1 MNTEQEVSVDP
12 LVEQGLLNS
21 SQIFD
26 TIKTKL
32 DGSRNSDSAS
42 LSRTELRAIRKQS
55 LAMNDAFS
63 RYVKQA
69 TLREHRFLV
78 EIHLLRQAAHK
89 DSVDRDANRA
99 RVYEYLRRYRT
110 DDERLP
116 ALSSSVNINPLH
128 APSVAAAQ
136 VDKAMSTATRV
147 EGAILLLSPTG
158 NIHVHGAGMLT
169 SKMDEDAESI

>member
-32 DGSRNSDSAS
+32 DGSKNSDSAS

-158 NIHVHGAGMLT
+158 KIHVHGAGMLT